1 MAAPQYWIRTW
12 AMPRGPRAIST
23 EISGEEVLPM
33 RRRVITTV
41 AILAAFYLGWWL
53 HGFINI
59 DQCLDAG
66 GVWDD
71 RHNFCRHLD

>member
-1 MAAPQYWIRTW
+1 MQRRIIMA
-12 AMPRGPRAIST
+12 
-23 EISGEEVLPM
+23 
-33 RRRVITTV
+33 V

-59 DQCLDAG
+59 DQCYDAG

-71 RHNFCRHLD
+71 RYDFCRHLD

>member
-1 MAAPQYWIRTW
+1 
-12 AMPRGPRAIST
+12 
-23 EISGEEVLPM
+23 M
-33 RRRVITTV
+33 RRRVTTTV